1 MYTVAP
7 PYAFRRSSGLTRSS
21 RHRDVHVV
29 RLALTLLDAFH
40 GVYFALPFLHSKCS
54 EVDGQT
60 TFCGFPQLFADKGF
74 FFFSMMQ
81 NVYSKNPT
89 IETITTSKLRACLEH
104 LYSHHCLKCS

>member
-40 GVYFALPFLHSKCS
+40 GVYFASPFLHSKCS

-74 FFFSMMQ
+74 FF
-81 NVYSKNPT
+81 
-89 IETITTSKLRACLEH
+89 L
-104 LYSHHCLKCS
+104 LYDAKCI